1 MQFSPD
7 MKCFLIIFEKKLRSS
22 GIHNF
27 FSSSLGKEKKTKL
40 KTRKPIAKIKQQK
53 NEHLPTEQNINSTIK
68 YTKNKIT
75 NQIQPKPTKT
85 IQVTFLFDY
94 FFLCFLLTVKSSWTC
109 VEVEVCAPEPWRM

>member
-1 MQFSPD
+1 M
-7 MKCFLIIFEKKLRSS
+7 
-22 GIHNF
+22 
-27 FSSSLGKEKKTKL
+27 

-85 IQVTFLFDY
+85 IQKKKRRKRNWEVDKKQIYYNFLKQKVNNNIKTKKKCKY
-94 FFLCFLLTVKSSWTC
+94 K
-109 VEVEVCAPEPWRM
+109 